1 MSMTDRQNAR
11 RLLNKV
17 EEELTQAVP
26 LAERVRLRIMLA
38 QAWCQVAQADR

>member
-17 EEELTQAVP
+17 EEELTQVTTTAD
-26 LAERVRLRIMLA
+26 RVRLKIMLA